1 MGHRLSKTTITDG
14 SNVTV
19 DNNDNNKKSKK
30 SSHKN
35 SKKESNNLITSSLN
49 LESPSTTT
57 TTGPTINVITDSQTF
72 CFETQSESSSSSNG
86 GPRQIII
93 KIQLAKMEAGENDP
107 VVASSSTLTLDGSS
121 GVVVESNNNLNVE
134 RSNMTVNAISFQ
146 RNIACDQGSE
156 VKLNNLNGGSSMMIK
171 NISKNNN
178 NSNNSNRSSNNNSLV
193 SNFTAVPFIEGA
205 TDETNV
211 QNLNIMVRQ
220 MGNCQI
226 INNVNDSQDGKSI
239 NNNNNN
245 NNNGSVSNRSSTSS
259 SEFSDAIAELVGEE
273 YTVTATE
280 VTTPTCGE
288 DCKSHCCRRKK
299 SSSPSAY
306 PSKWIY
312 CKGTC
317 VDALKKFR
325 PGCSKKQNSLP
336 SIATTSSSSTSSSS
350 DQRSDVQPLAAALP
364 NSNELPQTSSNHLA
378 LWTPGNDVIIPLAS
392 PQIVV
397 VQYPTASKVVAL
409 APIAN
414 LDQHALRLMTAE
426 LPIPTTPESTSSMSV
441 SPCSTA
447 SSSAT
452 APNGP
457 VVHSQV
463 DYMHWLVPDL
473 EKITKA
479 SYYWGKMDRY
489 EAERLLEG
497 KPEGTFL
504 LRDSA
509 QEEYLFSVTFRK
521 YGRSLHARIE
531 QYNHEFSFDCHDPG
545 VYTAPTVTGLLE
557 HYKDPTIVM
566 FFEPMLTFPLH
577 RNKTFSLQQLCR
589 ATIVSRT
596 TYDGIS
602 ELEIPIRLKSY
613 LKEYHYKQRVRVKP
627 FDESFYNCA

>member
-1 MGHRLSKTTITDG
+1 MGHRLSKTTLADG
-14 SNVTV
+14 SNITA
-19 DNNDNNKKSKK
+19 DNNEKKLKRSSLKNTTNANKSISKRE
-30 SSHKN
+30 SS
-35 SKKESNNLITSSLN
+35 SNNTSSLN
-49 LESPSTTT
+49 LEPSTSSTA
-57 TTGPTINVITDSQTF
+57 GPTINVITDSQTF
-72 CFETQSESSSSSNG
+72 CFETRSDSSSSSN

-93 KIQLAKMEAGENDP
+93 KIQLAKMEAGENDLT
-107 VVASSSTLTLDGSS
+107 SSSTSSLTPTTLTLDGSTT
-121 GVVVESNNNLNVE
+121 ESNNNLNVE

-146 RNIACDQGSE
+146 RNIACDQGNE
-156 VKLNNLNGGSSMMIK
+156 VKLNNLNGGSTMMLR
-171 NISKNNN
+171 NN
-178 NSNNSNRSSNNNSLV
+178 NSNNNNNNTFV
-193 SNFTAVPFIEGA
+193 SNFTAVPFIEDNS
-205 TDETNV
+205 DEFRNGTNV

-220 MGNCQI
+220 VGNCQI
-226 INNVNDSQDGKSI
+226 INNINDSRQGSSS
-239 NNNNNN
+239 NNNNE
-245 NNNGSVSNRSSTSS
+245 SKSNRSSTSS
-259 SEFSDAIAELVGEE
+259 SEFSDAMADLVGEE
-273 YTVTATE
+273 FSATATE
-280 VTTPTCGE
+280 ATTSTSCGE
-288 DCKSHCCRRKK
+288 DCKHHCCRRKK
-299 SSSPSAY
+299 SPSPSAY

-325 PGCSKKQNSLP
+325 PSCSKKQNQLP
-336 SIATTSSSSTSSSS
+336 TSTSS
-350 DQRSDVQPLAAALP
+350 QRSGDMQPLAAVLP
-364 NSNELPQTSSNHLA
+364 NSTELPRTSSNHLA
-378 LWTPGNDVIIPLAS
+378 LWSPGNDVIIPLAS

-397 VQYPTASKVVAL
+397 VQYPTASQVVAL

-414 LDQHALRLMTAE
+414 LDQHAIRLMTGDLA
-426 LPIPTTPESTSSMSV
+426 IPTTPESTSSMSV

-447 SSSAT
+447 SSAAT
-452 APNGP
+452 VPNGTI
-457 VVHSQV
+457 VHSQV

-473 EKITKA
+473 EKITK
-479 SYYWGKMDRY
+479 STYYWGKMDRY

-531 QYNHEFSFDCHDPG
+531 QFNHEFSFDCHDPG

-589 ATIVSRT
+589 ATIVSQT

>member
-14 SNVTV
+14 SSNVTV
-19 DNNDNNKKSKK
+19 DDNNKKSKR
-30 SSHKN
+30 SSLKL
-35 SKKESNNLITSSLN
+35 SKKESNNTSSSLN
-49 LESPSTTT
+49 LDSSASSSSGAVA
-57 TTGPTINVITDSQTF
+57 GPTINVITDSQTF
-72 CFETQSESSSSSNG
+72 CFETHSESSSSSNG

-107 VVASSSTLTLDGSS
+107 TSSSSTSTPTTLTVDGST
-121 GVVVESNNNLNVE
+121 GAIIESNNNLNVE

-146 RNIACDQGSE
+146 RNIACDQGGSE
-156 VKLNNLNGGSSMMIK
+156 IKLNNLNGGSTMMVR
-171 NISKNNN
+171 NNNNNNNN
-178 NSNNSNRSSNNNSLV
+178 NSFV
-193 SNFTAVPFIEGA
+193 SNFTGVPFIDEK
-205 TDETNV
+205 TDGTNV
-211 QNLNIMVRQ
+211 KNLNIMVRQ
-220 MGNCQI
+220 MANCQI
-226 INNVNDSQDGKSI
+226 ISDSRQGSSS
-239 NNNNNN
+239 NNNND
-245 NNNGSVSNRSSTSS
+245 GSASNRSSTSS
-259 SEFSDAIAELVGEE
+259 SEFSDAIADLVVEE
-273 YTVTATE
+273 CSATSVE
-280 VTTPTCGE
+280 VPTTPQTCGE
-288 DCKSHCCRRKK
+288 DCKNHCCRRKK

-325 PGCSKKQNSLP
+325 PGCSKKQNQLP
-336 SIATTSSSSTSSSS
+336 SSAPTSSSISAASSSS
-350 DQRSDVQPLAAALP
+350 SQRTDLQPLAAALP
-364 NSNELPQTSSNHLA
+364 NSNELPRTSTNHLA
-378 LWTPGNDVIIPLAS
+378 LWAPGNDVIIPLAS

-397 VQYPTASKVVAL
+397 VQYPTASQVVAL

-414 LDQHALRLMTAE
+414 LDQHAIRLMTGE

-447 SSSAT
+447 SSAT
-452 APNGP
+452 APNGGP

-473 EKITKA
+473 EKITKS